1 MRVWKHQQL
10 SVVLICCALSARVLP
25 VSAAQQATF
34 NAWRPHFSAL
44 GRLNWK
50 SQRSLLQNGTS
61 GDSSSTLTSPATAAP
76 ASSPTILQAADVTFR
91 LIGSDAF
98 PFSNTTAKVFQQ
110 ALQNVFSNFSYA
122 GFQYESFMVMIPNT
136 TATVQLTHKF
146 GLCWKEAKYPEN
158 WLSASTMF

>member
-1 MRVWKHQQL
+1 MRVWKYQQL

-25 VSAAQQATF
+25 VSASQQATF

-122 GFQYESFMVMIPNT
+122 GFQYESFMVMILNT
-136 TATVQLTHKF
+136 AALRLQQ
-146 GLCWKEAKYPEN
+146 C
-158 WLSASTMF
+158 S

>member
-1 MRVWKHQQL
+1 MRVWEYQQL

-44 GRLNWK
+44 GRLNWNN
-50 SQRSLLQNGTS
+50 QRSLLQNGTS

-91 LIGSDAF
+91 LIGSDAI

-136 TATVQLTHKF
+136 IATVQLTHKF
-146 GLCWKEAKYPEN
+146 GLCWKEAEYPEN

>member
-1 MRVWKHQQL
+1 MRVCKHQQL
-10 SVVLICCALSARVLP
+10 SIVLICCALSARVLP
-25 VSAAQQATF
+25 VSAAQPATF

-44 GRLNWK
+44 GRLNWN

-61 GDSSSTLTSPATAAP
+61 GDSSSTLASPATAAP

-110 ALQNVFSNFSYA
+110 ALQKVFSNFSYA
-122 GFQYESFMVMIPNT
+122 GFQYESFMVIIPNT
-136 TATVQLTHKF
+136 IETVQLTHKF
-146 GLCWKEAKYPEN
+146 GLC
-158 WLSASTMF
+158 